1 MIVKLT
7 KSIAVVLALSSFA
20 VVNSVSAS
28 DNASQNSSQGTSQNN
43 SKEDIETIG
52 ITGSVPLLFYKDDM
66 QAAELDFYEMFN
78 ALNDNKKYK
87 VLCRKETRLGSRIKT
102 RVCYPQYVL
111 DRMAEETQDALS
123 SGAGYPSLQ
132 QIEFAVKDEREES
145 MKYVEELVKSNPE
158 LLHKLIQLNEK
169 QALYAQKK
177 AQVYP
182 D

>member
-28 DNASQNSSQGTSQNN
+28 DNASQNSSQGTLQNN

-102 RVCYPQYVL
+102 RVC
-111 DRMAEETQDALS
+111 LS
-123 SGAGYPSLQ
+123 
-132 QIEFAVKDEREES
+132 
-145 MKYVEELVKSNPE
+145 
-158 LLHKLIQLNEK
+158 LIHI
-169 QALYAQKK
+169 
-177 AQVYP
+177 
-182 D
+182 

>member
-7 KSIAVVLALSSFA
+7 KSIAVVLALSNFA
-20 VVNSVSAS
+20 VVNSVSAN
-28 DNASQNSSQGTSQNN
+28 DNASKNN
-43 SKEDIETIG
+43 SKEDIERIG

-158 LLHKLIQLNEK
+158 LLEKLIQLNEK